1 MSISFEDAVDEILT
15 GKKKTHTEASL
26 AQRLKEHAEE
36 KIDIKKILHEDDD
49 PQKGDEQSLK
59 KRIQDK
65 EQEDEID
72 DNTDDDSEDK
82 EPKDVKAKKKERE
95 AQVELEKKKRREF
108 IENLEKDDVILSRF
122 KDVKYKL
129 SKDPEGEEVLR
140 TYVRID
146 SKNVDIKRFGSSEI
160 LQYGKLED
168 ILGSYGYSL
177 DDLAGPEKAQPSVEG
192 ALAQASDQPPAAPEQ
207 PEGKKVNSFLFVIKK
222 INDQN
227 SGAEILCASKST
239 VNSDNAGATVTI
251 FGKTTSFD
259 DRRTALDSTD
269 LQYQQLVLTNI
280 TGKSE
285 A

>member
-26 AQRLKEHAEE
+26 AQRLKEHADE
-36 KIDIKKILHEDDD
+36 KIDIKKILHEDDE

-65 EQEDEID
+65 EQEDEV
-72 DNTDDDSEDK
+72 DDSEEED
-82 EPKDVKAKKKERE
+82 ETSEDKAKKKERE
-95 AQVELEKKKRREF
+95 AQLELAKKKKKEF
-108 IENLEKDDVILSRF
+108 IENLEKDDVILTRF

-129 SKDPEGEEVLR
+129 SKDPEGDEVLR

-177 DDLAGPEKAQPSVEG
+177 DDLAGPEKAPPSVDG
-192 ALAQASDQPPAAPEQ
+192 ALAQSAEQPPTAPEQ
-207 PEGKKVNSFLFVIKK
+207 PEGKKVNSFIFVIKK

-239 VNSDNAGATVTI
+239 ANSENAGATVTI

-280 TGKSE
+280 TGKGE
-285 A
+285 E